1 MQKTFTR
8 WEKKAIEGFEE
19 QIFSLNHDDEFKE
32 QARHEEEIKKIIVK
46 NDYKKF
52 MGLIYSKERDINI
65 KLLKKHFFV
74 QDLGDLLKELKGS
87 KNNPKKIKIWWMQFK
102 VY

>member
-1 MQKTFTR
+1 
-8 WEKKAIEGFEE
+8 
-19 QIFSLNHDDEFKE
+19 
-32 QARHEEEIKKIIVK
+32 
-46 NDYKKF
+46 